1 MITYGKH
8 VHLIQ
13 LIEANENLTTALVMR
28 VKQPLARKP
37 KVNRQNAFSGNIRI
51 YHRYLPTKKERYS
64 LTPKDVC
71 RQRRV
76 DK

>member
-13 LIEANENLTTALVMR
+13 LTEDNENLKTTLVIR
-28 VKQPLARKP
+28 VKHPLARKP

-51 YHRYLPTKKERYS
+51 YHRYLPTKKEVFPGAKRCMAS
-64 LTPKDVC
+64 EED
-71 RQRRV
+71 R
-76 DK
+76 

>member
-13 LIEANENLTTALVMR
+13 LTEDNENLKPTLVIR
-28 VKQPLARKP
+28 VKHPGQKA